1 MILDFSKHKSFQWG
15 ILVTLAVSIFA
26 LLQIVFSIINL
37 SFPDAIDQY
46 YYIENNFDNIRI
58 GISMLIVF
66 FPVFLF
72 LNKKILTYR
81 KEAVDAEYNEL
92 TRLQVLVAGG
102 FLLGDLATIV
112 YTWLGGELTDRFLLK
127 ALALLVVMGL
137 VFYFYTEDVKG
148 VWQEKKELAKYFS
161 WLTVALVVS
170 VVIGGVYFI
179 KSPTEAR
186 ETGLDSRQIS
196 DLQAIQQNIVDF
208 MNGNDKLPETLA
220 ELSYAP
226 IAPKERTPYRY
237 ELTDTGFVLC
247 ATFYGTAT
255 STDRRA
261 AMDYPVIF
269 KVNDE
274 LLLKNANDWRYE
286 AGEYCFER
294 ELKELSE
301 EEQSALNKKF
311 PLPTP
316 VELHPVKI

>member
-1 MILDFSKHKSFQWG
+1 MILDFSKQRSLQWG
-15 ILVTLAVSIFA
+15 ILITLAVSIFA

-46 YYIENNFDNIRI
+46 YYIENNFNDILI
-58 GISMLIVF
+58 GISILIVF

-72 LNKKILTYR
+72 LTKKV
-81 KEAVDAEYNEL
+81 KEQLGDMADTDSQEL

-102 FLLGDLATIV
+102 FLLGDLATVI
-112 YTWLGGELTDRFLLK
+112 YTWLGGELSDRFLFK
-127 ALALLVVMGL
+127 ALALLLVMGL
-137 VFYFYTEDVKG
+137 VFYYYTEDTKG

-161 WLTVALVVS
+161 WLTVALVAL
-170 VVIGGVYFI
+170 VVVGGVYFI

-208 MNGNDKLPETLA
+208 MNSDDKLPETLA
-220 ELSYAP
+220 ELPYAP

-237 ELTDTGFVLC
+237 EVTDNGFVLC

-255 STDRRA
+255 STDRIVA
-261 AMDYPVIF
+261 TDYKIVFPI
-269 KVNDE
+269 NSE
-274 LLLKNANDWRYE
+274 LSLKNANDWRYE
-286 AGEYCFER
+286 SGEYCFER

-301 EEQSALNKKF
+301 EEQSVLNKK
-311 PLPTP
+311 LPSPMP
-316 VELHPVKI
+316 VEFIPG